1 MEKVICEWGVV
12 KKIIFEDE
20 KKVYL
25 IHNPSFYVTATELED
40 YYKELGYDVYR
51 LNTGNDYEYE
61 EAERLLKQYCE

>member
-1 MEKVICEWGVV
+1 MEIRCVYGVV
-12 KKIIFEDE
+12 KEIVFENE

-25 IHNPSFYVTATELED
+25 IHSPSFHETATKLEN